1 MEAQVVTID
10 QPFHSA
16 YEKFI
21 EITSHLSGERSCD
34 KTHSDMEA
42 YLETEGRELLRLL
55 LQDHL
60 DNQGGVGVGEAV
72 CGSDGV
78 VRSHKRDH
86 MESGYKSV
94 FGAVRV
100 ARTGYSQRGVA
111 SLFPRDAQL
120 NLPAHGYSHR
130 LQKRVATKAVKSSFD
145 GVVNDIATETGV
157 RLGKRQVEQ
166 IVYTAAQD
174 FDAFYAQGCSE
185 AVQQQAHA
193 KPIQVLTFDGKGV
206 VMRPEALREATR
218 KKAEASAQ
226 RPPRGLARQE
236 KSHRKRMA
244 TVAGIYHVDR
254 HIRSPQTVARQFAP
268 LRLVPSPGNPA
279 PKPVGKKL
287 WASLEKPMKT
297 VIETGFAEGLRR
309 DPEHQAEWVVLVD
322 GDHTQIDYV
331 EQAANASGVTVAII
345 VDIIH
350 VLEYLWK
357 AAKALFDPED
367 SNAAQWVGEKIAQLL
382 QGQVNSIVRSLRRSA
397 PLKELSSKQ
406 REPIEQCATYLANH
420 TSYLNYPYYLAKGY
434 PIATGVIEGA
444 CRYLVKDRMEITGAR
459 WGLEGGEA
467 VLKLRALYING
478 DFDAY
483 WDFHEKQEYQRNH
496 QAKFSEMPKARPPLQ
511 IVSGGKS

>member
-21 EITSHLSGERSCD
+21 EITSHLSDEMSSD
-34 KTHSDMEA
+34 KTHSEIEA
-42 YLETEGRELLRLL
+42 YLETDGRELLRLR

-60 DNQGGVGVGEAV
+60 DNRGSGRVEEAV

-86 MESGYKSV
+86 MEIGYKSV

-130 LQKRVATKAVKSSFD
+130 LQKRVAAKAVKASFA

-166 IVYTAAQD
+166 IVYAAAQD
-174 FDAFYAQGCSE
+174 FDAFYAQGCAE

-218 KKAEASAQ
+218 KQAEACAQ
-226 RPPRGLARQE
+226 KPLRGFARRE
-236 KSHRKRMA
+236 KANRKRMA
-244 TVAGIYHVDR
+244 TVAGIYHIDR
-254 HIRSPQTVARQFAP
+254 HIRCPQTVARQFAP
-268 LRLVPSPGNPA
+268 LRLVPNRRNPA

-322 GDHTQIDYV
+322 GDPTQIDYI
-331 EQAANASGVTVAII
+331 EQAVQASWETVVMI

-357 AAKALFDPED
+357 AAKALFDPDDPKE
-367 SNAAQWVGEKIAQLL
+367 AQWVGEQIEQLL
-382 QGQVNSIVRSLRRSA
+382 QGQVNSMVRSLRRSA
-397 PLKELSSKQ
+397 PLQGLSSKQ
-406 REPIEQCATYLANH
+406 REPIEQCATSLANH
-420 TSYLNYPYYLAKGY
+420 ASSLNYPPYLAKGY

-444 CRYLVKDRMEITGAR
+444 CRYLVLCQSLILG
-459 WGLEGGEA
+459 
-467 VLKLRALYING
+467 
-478 DFDAY
+478 
-483 WDFHEKQEYQRNH
+483 
-496 QAKFSEMPKARPPLQ
+496 
-511 IVSGGKS
+511 